1 MAKKGGASINWVR
14 VENAR
19 MLNKSIQND
28 IKHTYESLK
37 EANKE
42 MQRNIRAM
50 APLIRQLSKTD
61 TVKLK

>member
-1 MAKKGGASINWVR
+1 MAKKGGASVNWVR

-19 MLNKSIQND
+19 MINKSIQND

-42 MQRNIRAM
+42 M
-50 APLIRQLSKTD
+50 
-61 TVKLK
+61 